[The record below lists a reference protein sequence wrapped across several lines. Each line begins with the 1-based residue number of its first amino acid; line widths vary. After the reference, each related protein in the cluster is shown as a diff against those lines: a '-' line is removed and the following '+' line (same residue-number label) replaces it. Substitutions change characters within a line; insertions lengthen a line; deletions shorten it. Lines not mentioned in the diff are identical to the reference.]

1 MDHHEAVQRGA
12 VEKYLLGELSP
23 EDRDAFEEHYFG
35 CEECAADLKAAAAFL
50 EGAKQVLAS
59 GSATNSQAARARKSR
74 YSWLWRPSVLSP
86 AFSFLLLIIAYQNIV
101 VLPRLSADAAAEQKP
116 ELLSSLSLIGAN
128 SRGGSLPTVSIA
140 QHQALLLLLDIPS
153 DTASD
158 VSCELVSPSGA
169 VVARV
174 PVRAEAA
181 KDTVAIRI
189 PAAAW
194 YSGDYTL
201 IVQRGS
207 HADPLA
213 RYRFSLIVNTN
224 NTLPST

>member
-1 MDHHEAVQRGA
+1 
-12 VEKYLLGELSP
+12 
-23 EDRDAFEEHYFG
+23 
-35 CEECAADLKAAAAFL
+35 
-50 EGAKQVLAS
+50 
-59 GSATNSQAARARKSR
+59 
-74 YSWLWRPSVLSP
+74 
-86 AFSFLLLIIAYQNIV
+86 
-101 VLPRLSADAAAEQKP
+101 
-116 ELLSSLSLIGAN
+116 LSLIGAN